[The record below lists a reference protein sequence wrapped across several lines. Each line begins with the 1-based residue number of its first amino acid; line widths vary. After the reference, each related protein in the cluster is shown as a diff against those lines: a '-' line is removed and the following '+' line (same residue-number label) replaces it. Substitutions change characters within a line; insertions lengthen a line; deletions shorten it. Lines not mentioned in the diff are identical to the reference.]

1 MIIAAFC
8 LSLSTPVKSEQT
20 MGGTSPVPP
29 REMQDLNHQ
38 SPGLLTRSDTLP
50 DRWRFKRAVLRM
62 VTKKHD
68 YIGQLTGTPADVV
81 PNQMVHVRVSD
92 GPPKTVS
99 FLTVSGNV
107 LYDVTYRSLIDTPF
121 TQNNVHQHTLQT
133 RLDFLY
139 KSEYPFRVYLTTHCS
154 NSPFFRN
161 YTDLNF
167 QYNRPDF
174 VRLVKNR
181 VFSAIENA
189 MASQA
194 RELDSLMNLINQKR
208 AAISLL
214 EQIRQ
219 KPDLIQQLVEEKE
232 RVIYGDKVTEAEISG
247 SITVAGTKKQPAER
261 TAILDLSKAT
271 ALVAK
276 EIDSASQIQNS
287 AALDQRKFD
296 TLRRELVQLENSYRS
311 ITTARQ
317 AKQRSLGKEIEQA
330 SDVHGLIRAFRRA
343 NIPDSLLPKGYKM
356 LGSIQSFSV
365 GRSMANY
372 SELSVKNISITGL
385 QVEYNPHY
393 YYAFAAGKVDYR
405 FRDYIVPNQQHAGQ
419 YVALIRLGK
428 GTRDGNH
435 LILTYYTGRRQFF
448 NSSIATQNNRIIL
461 EYNLAGITLEGLYKI
476 DRNSFVVAEVAKSTL
491 PYYSLNSLQQKV
503 SMRGVIRFSDRSN
516 EALAIRLQSVVI
528 KTGTRLSGS
537 LRYIGANFQ
546 SYSTFTTGASQF
558 RWLAKVEQPFF
569 RKKLTIVSSVQQND
583 YIHPFVTTAYSTSA
597 ILASFQATLRVRK
610 WPVLNVG
617 YYPSYQLTKI
627 GDNHYS
633 ESRYY
638 TLTAHASHVYRR
650 GNVQGSSS
658 LVFSQFYNEASDSGF
673 VYFNSKNLFFQQSVT
688 FSNTSF
694 FCNFSESSTTGYKI
708 YTLEQ
713 NAQFAISKF
722 FQAGGGVK
730 LIRHS
735 GLKRSQ
741 WGYSGNLTVKVP
753 KLGDIHFMIDK
764 GFLPGPV
771 RKLVEN
777 TTGRLTYF
785 KTI

>member
-1 MIIAAFC
+1 MITKKYDYVGQLA
-8 LSLSTPVKSEQT
+8 V
-20 MGGTSPVPP
+20 SPV
-29 REMQDLNHQ
+29 
-38 SPGLLTRSDTLP
+38 DTAP
-50 DRWRFKRAVLRM
+50 DQKLSVSVSNDPKKAVSL
-62 VTKKHD
+62 
-68 YIGQLTGTPADVV
+68 
-81 PNQMVHVRVSD
+81 
-92 GPPKTVS
+92 
-99 FLTVSGNV
+99 LTVSGNV
-107 LYDVTYRSLIDTPF
+107 LYDVTYRSLVDTPF
-121 TQNNVHQHTLQT
+121 AQNNVYQHTLQT

-139 KSEYPFRVYLTTHCS
+139 KNEYPFRVYLTAHYS

-189 MASQA
+189 LASQA
-194 RELDSLMNLINQKR
+194 RKLDSLKKLISQKR
-208 AAISLL
+208 AVIASL
-214 EQIRQ
+214 EQIIQ
-219 KPDLIQQLVEEKE
+219 KPGLVQQLVEEKE
-232 RVIYGDKVTEAEISG
+232 RAIYSNKVKETETPG
-247 SITVAGTKKQPAER
+247 GFTVAGTKKRLAER
-261 TAILDLSKAT
+261 TASPDLSTAT
-271 ALVAK
+271 SLLSK
-276 EIDSASQIQNS
+276 EVDSVSRVQNS
-287 AALDQRKFD
+287 TTIGRQKLD
-296 TLRRELVQLENSYRS
+296 TLRRELMQLENSYRS
-311 ITTARQ
+311 IATARE
-317 AKQRSLGKEIEQA
+317 AKLQNLQKEIEQA
-330 SDVHGLIRAFRRA
+330 SDVSRMVRAFHQA
-343 NIPDSLLPKGYKM
+343 SVPDSLLPKGYKL
-356 LGSIQSFSV
+356 LGSIQTFSV

-393 YYAFAAGKVDYR
+393 YYAFAAGTVDYR
-405 FRDYIVPNQQHAGQ
+405 FRDYIVPNHQHAGQ

-448 NSSIATQNNRIIL
+448 NSSIATQNNRIIPA
-461 EYNLAGITLEGLYKI
+461 YNLAGITLEGSYKI
-476 DRNSFVVAEVAKSTL
+476 DRNSFIVVEVAKSTL

-503 SMRGVIRFSDRSN
+503 SMRGVTRFSDRSN

-583 YIHPFVTTAYSTSA
+583 YIHPFISTAYRTSA

-610 WPVLNVG
+610 CPVLSVG

-638 TLTAHASHVYRR
+638 TLTAHAGHVYRR

-673 VYFNSKNLFFQQSVT
+673 VYFNSKNLLFHQSVT
-688 FSNTSF
+688 FNNTSL

-730 LIRHS
+730 RIRHS
-735 GLKRSQ
+735 GIKQSQ
-741 WGYSGNLTVKVP
+741 WGYSGRLTVKVP

-764 GFLPGPV
+764 GFLPGLN